1 MKILIADD
9 SPDNRALLRK
19 MLLRMAHEVI
29 EAENGEQAV
38 ILNAEHSPD
47 LILMDVLM
55 PIMNGLQA
63 IEEIRRQS
71 MDKWVPIFVLSAISS
86 TEVIVEGLNAGADDY
101 LPKPLHQSV
110 LTAKIAS
117 VQRSI
122 EMQQK
127 ILDDAEQLKRYHQQN
142 EQEQLFL
149 QNIFS
154 RLIGQSDLKD
164 PCLKFW
170 LKPAQRF
177 SGDLLCARRANPDQ
191 LYFMQADATGHGLAA
206 AVPNVLVN
214 QIFHGMSKKGLPIAL
229 MAREI
234 NRVLHTQLP
243 LGRFVALAVGKIDCQ
258 QRSIELWNGGLPD
271 AWVLSDSGQLL
282 HTFKSR
288 HTFSGILSDQ
298 EFDDSTEI
306 WHWRQPCKLLLYSDG
321 IIDAGNPA
329 GEAFGNERLLALL
342 LRAPVEHCI
351 AAIETALETHL
362 QGTPNQDDMSCLS
375 LSCP

>member
-19 MLLRMAHEVI
+19 MLIRMGHEVI
-29 EAENGEQAV
+29 EAENGEQAL
-38 ILNAEHSPD
+38 ILHAEHDPD

-63 IEEIRRQS
+63 IEEIRRRS
-71 MDKWVPIFVLSAISS
+71 VDKWVPIFVLSAISS
-86 TEVIVEGLNAGADDY
+86 TEVVVEGLNAGADDY

-142 EQEQLFL
+142 EQEHLFL
-149 QNIFS
+149 QDIFS

-177 SGDLLCARRANPDQ
+177 SGDLLCARRASPDQ

-234 NRVLHTQLP
+234 NRVLHAQLP
-243 LGRFVALAVGKIDCQ
+243 LERFVALSLGRIDCQ
-258 QRSIELWNGGLPD
+258 ERSIELWSGGLPD

-282 HTFKSR
+282 HTFKSG
-288 HTFSGILSDQ
+288 HTFAGILSDPD
-298 EFDDSTEI
+298 FDDSTEV
-306 WHWRQPCKLLLYSDG
+306 WHWREACKLLLYSDG
-321 IIDAGNPA
+321 IIDACNSLGQ
-329 GEAFGNERLLALL
+329 AFGSERLLELL
-342 LRAPVEHCI
+342 LQTPGGHCI
-351 AAIETALETHL
+351 AAIENALQTHL
-362 QGTPNQDDMSCLS
+362 QSEPNQDDMSCLA
-375 LSCP
+375 LRCP